1 MSKLAIGE
9 DKHNL
14 LNVFTLW
21 AYYGEKIVYMTQNF
35 YSNIYLLTYNN
46 HKYIE

>member
-21 AYYGEKIVYMTQNF
+21 AYYGEKN
-35 YSNIYLLTYNN
+35 SIYVAN
-46 HKYIE
+46 

>member
-9 DKHNL
+9 DKHSL

-21 AYYGEKIVYMTQNF
+21 AYYGEKKAVIYQSKIAESGLLNF
-35 YSNIYLLTYNN
+35 Y
-46 HKYIE
+46 